1 MALRCKLVQ
10 QRQWR
15 RLADEAAG
23 SGGSGRSVLES
34 AADIREVAVVEIS
47 TKNCC
52 AFYLC
57 VLFFYYVFSL
67 EELNYTQLDQV

>member
-1 MALRCKLVQ
+1 MALRCKFVQ

-15 RLADEAAG
+15 RRLADEAADG
-23 SGGSGRSVLES
+23 SGSDRSVLES

-52 AFYLC
+52 AFYLFIIYFFFHN
-57 VLFFYYVFSL
+57 VL
-67 EELNYTQLDQV
+67 ELN

>member
-15 RLADEAAG
+15 RLANEAAG

-34 AADIREVAVVEIS
+34 AADIREVDVVEIS

-52 AFYLC
+52 AFLFIYS
-57 VLFFYYVFSL
+57 FFYYIL
-67 EELNYTQLDQV
+67 ELNYTQLDQV